1 MSLALTRKSRVSAP
15 VFIREP
21 YSPESD
27 FIRKDTLD
35 AHMKRIETLISLNMA
50 EQRAMYERLEAK
62 IDNVRTEL
70 KGDLKAMDERHSA
83 DLKAMDER
91 HSGDLKAMDERH
103 SGDLKAMDERY
114 SGELKAMDERLTGKI
129 EALDERLTGKIEA
142 LDERLTGKIKA
153 LDERLDHAVDTLTV
167 AINAVDARVDGLEKQ
182 FNKRFDD
189 MGQTQNKWFML
200 LGILVAV
207 VPIAVALIQG
217 AMAK

>member
-50 EQRAMYERLEAK
+50 EQRAMNERLEAK

-114 SGELKAMDERLTGKI
+114 SGELKAM
-129 EALDERLTGKIEA
+129 DERLTGKIEA